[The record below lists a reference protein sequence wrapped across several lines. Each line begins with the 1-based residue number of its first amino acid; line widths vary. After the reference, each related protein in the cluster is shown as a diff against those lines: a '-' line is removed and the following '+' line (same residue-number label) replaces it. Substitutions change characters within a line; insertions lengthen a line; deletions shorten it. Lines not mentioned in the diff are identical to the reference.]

1 MAERAGELKI
11 EITAD
16 PAKFKAA
23 MEKTARDAVREAKKI
38 AAQVRAETVNMF
50 GETTT
55 RRNLQEAAAME
66 AQAGGVLQQRGG
78 GGMSALERFR
88 GGLGAVARAGGVAA
102 AAGAAAY
109 GGFRAGN
116 AIERVLNAPAA
127 RREEERIRREDL
139 TDRLQAEFRNRSLAN
154 LPNLTPIEATR
165 QTFRTQRADLVAQ
178 REAEIRQRLQP
189 ETLAQAYL
197 STAMGRA
204 ASKFTRFG
212 TFGLAD
218 LDRFFFDKSDVDL
231 ARESGLPLGDV
242 RQNRI
247 RGEERKLTQSQIQT
261 LRDEEKAEIE
271 AQLRA
276 AFPALQAQFNARAFV
291 EINRELVRLNEQ
303 TNTNLGTRE

>member
-66 AQAGGVLQQRGG
+66 AQAGGVLQQR
-78 GGMSALERFR
+78 
-88 GGLGAVARAGGVAA
+88 GGVAA